1 MSKSHAI
8 KSERVLLLNLGL
20 SDKVPTTLAEI
31 LSPYFRLEAIDFDL
45 GCGDQVS
52 LIDHTLAGLI
62 LRHKPAMIF
71 LATAAN
77 LKTQTRHLLEL
88 VRKDFSAI
96 PAMVLTEVDDPD
108 EMLAWLKLGA
118 ADFLTLPL
126 RAIDVLPRVW
136 RLKKPDNLEDP
147 PLGACAVKS
156 GLNELIGENQKFLK
170 EIEKIPTIAKCDA
183 SVLISGETGTGKEL
197 CARAIHYLSSRA
209 AQPFIPVNCGAIPSD
224 LVENELFGH
233 ESGAFTGAKTT
244 RPGLTQEA
252 DGGTLFLDEIDCL
265 PLLAQVKLLR
275 FLQEKEFRS
284 LGSTKISRA
293 NVRVIAATNADCEEA
308 VKTGKFRRD
317 LYYRLNVI
325 PLALPSL
332 RERGED
338 VLLLARHFLVKHAT
352 ELNKQIASLSPSAM
366 RKLYFYEWPGNV
378 RELEHIIMRAVVLS
392 DDAVIRADDIT
403 LLEHV
408 DPTRSESFQ
417 EAKDRIVA
425 DFEKTYLR
433 SVLLKSHGNIS
444 EAARLARKNRR
455 AFWELIRKH
464 HISVKSLRA
473 TVSWS
478 ADQLRVKDGSSAA

>member
-8 KSERVLLLNLGL
+8 KLERVLLLNLGL
-20 SDKVPTTLAEI
+20 SDKVCMTLAEI
-31 LSPYFRLEAIDFDL
+31 LLPYFRLKTIDFYS
-45 GCGDQVS
+45 GCGDRVTHSDYDLSQ
-52 LIDHTLAGLI
+52 LIS
-62 LRHKPAMIF
+62 RHSPAIIF
-71 LATAAN
+71 LASATN
-77 LKTQTRHLLEL
+77 LITQTRELLEL
-88 VRKDFSAI
+88 IRKDFSAI
-96 PAMVLTEVDDPD
+96 PAMLLTEVDDPD

-136 RLKKPDNLEDP
+136 RLMKHNDLENP
-147 PLGACAVKS
+147 VMGACGAKL
-156 GLNELIGENQKFLK
+156 GLNELVGESEKFLK
-170 EIEKIPTIAKCDA
+170 EIEKIPMIAKCDA

-197 CARAIHYLSSRA
+197 CARAIHYLSPRA
-209 AQPFIPVNCGAIPSD
+209 GQPFIPVNCGAIPSD

-293 NVRVIAATNADCEEA
+293 NVRVIAATNADCEDA
-308 VKTGKFRRD
+308 VKSGKLRRD

-352 ELNKQIASLSPSAM
+352 ELNKQIAGFSPSAI

-392 DDAVIRADDIT
+392 DAAVIRADDIT
-403 LLEHV
+403 LLEYV

-425 DFEKTYLR
+425 EFEKTYIR
-433 SVLLKSHGNIS
+433 SLLLKSHGNIS
-444 EAARLARKNRR
+444 EAARLAHKNRR

-473 TVSWS
+473 SVS
-478 ADQLRVKDGSSAA
+478 